1 MNENVK
7 KALIIGAAILGAGG
21 AVFGVVNFMNQDKPV
36 AGENVIQIPEGSRSM
51 KEAEMEA
58 QQKGQETAPQGAGV
72 GSKDELGGSITP
84 QAAPQ

>member
-1 MNENVK
+1 MNDNVK
-7 KALIIGAAILGAGG
+7 KALIIGVAILGAGG
-21 AVFGVVNFMNQDKPV
+21 AVFGVVNLMNQDKPV

-51 KEAEMEA
+51 KDAEMEA
-58 QQKGQETAPQGAGV
+58 QQGGQTLDPAGAGV